1 MWVDSPECGNSM
13 RSGDESTSGSKS
25 AIISYMIY
33 VPSVLFYL
41 AAISKTYLV
50 KKKILNNQSE
60 TDFAGIL
67 SGIFNITLQL

>member
-25 AIISYMIY
+25 AIITYMIY

-50 KKKILNNQSE
+50 KKKNIEQSILNRFCRN
-60 TDFAGIL
+60 
-67 SGIFNITLQL
+67 GIFNITLQL